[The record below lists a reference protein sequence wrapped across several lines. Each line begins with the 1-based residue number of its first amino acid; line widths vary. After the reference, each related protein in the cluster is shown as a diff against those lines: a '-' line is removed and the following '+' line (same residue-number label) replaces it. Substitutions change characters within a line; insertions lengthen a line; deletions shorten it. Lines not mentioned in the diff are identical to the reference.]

1 MRIFT
6 SRFVNKD
13 NNKNLYLSVLVVLSI
28 AASNWGHNIR
38 ELLRKFIYDF
48 VFLFPSFLYFANFYA
63 AYQCNYPH
71 FCNSVEIKVCI
82 SINYA
87 IKRK

>member
-6 SRFVNKD
+6 SRFVNED
-13 NNKNLYLSVLVVLSI
+13 NNKNLYLSVLVVLTI
-28 AASNWGHNIR
+28 AANWGHNIK
-38 ELLRKFIYDF
+38 ELLR
-48 VFLFPSFLYFANFYA
+48 YFANFYA
-63 AYQCNYPH
+63 AYQCNYPQ

-82 SINYA
+82 SMNYA